1 MLKFLLSTKTSVK
14 VLAVIVLLIF
24 LHYVNILTPVENLLI
39 RVFAP
44 VQHRVY
50 SMGSSF
56 NDFYSGLSVN
66 KNLKEENIRLQEEV
80 KNLTIEN
87 SQLSAL
93 IENEAEISVQQAFLE
108 STGLEAVSARV
119 IGKNPEANFQSI
131 IIDKGSSSGI
141 AIDQPLIASDGLL
154 VGKIS
159 QVRNNS
165 AEAILI
171 SDPRS
176 KVAAI
181 IQNENN
187 SQGVVV
193 GEHGLSLKM
202 ELIPQNEQ
210 VSVGDLAVTSGIEST
225 IARGLIIGE
234 VIRVETE
241 PNGFFQTAFLQPL
254 VKIDNLT
261 VVSVLISPE
270 L

>member
-1 MLKFLLSTKTSVK
+1 MFKFLLSAKTSVK
-14 VLAVIVLLIF
+14 ILVVVALLIF
-24 LHYVNILTPVENLLI
+24 LHYIRILAPVENLLI

-44 VQHRVY
+44 IQHQVY
-50 SMGSSF
+50 SLGASF
-56 NDFYSGLSVN
+56 NNFYSGFSSS
-66 KNLKEENIRLQEEV
+66 KDLKEENTRLQEELR
-80 KNLTIEN
+80 NLVIEN
-87 SQLSAL
+87 SQLLTL
-93 IENEAEISVQQAFLE
+93 IKNQSETSIQQAFLE
-108 STGLEAVSARV
+108 SIGLKAVSARV

-131 IIDKGSSSGI
+131 IIDKGSQQGVSP
-141 AIDQPLIASDGLL
+141 DQPLITGSGLL

-171 SDPRS
+171 NDSRS
-176 KVAAI
+176 KVAAV
-181 IQNENN
+181 IQNESG

-202 ELIPQNEQ
+202 ELIPQNEK
-210 VSVGDLAVTSGIEST
+210 VSVGDLVVTSGIEPAV
-225 IARGLIIGE
+225 ARGLIIGE
-234 VIRVETE
+234 VVRVETE

-261 VVSVLISPE
+261 VVSVLVSPA